1 MECVIFAFKEEAP
14 PAARVRERTAGGAF
28 TFWRAG
34 AWDILQ
40 VFGTLLVYICIALC
54 YGFPAFLF
62 RKERK
67 NLSAEMQEKEE
78 FSTSLAK

>member
-1 MECVIFAFKEEAP
+1 MECVIFASKEEAP
-14 PAARVRERTAGGAF
+14 PAARVRRRFCILA
-28 TFWRAG
+28 RAG

-40 VFGTLLVYICIALC
+40 VFGTLLVYIALC
-54 YGFPAFLF
+54 YGLSAFLF